1 MMYNEN
7 SNGGKFMSTK
17 IITVSRQFGSGG
29 RIIAQQVAEKLGWKF
44 YDRELIEKIAEKSGL
59 AKEFIE
65 EQGEYAS
72 SGQNLVYSVP
82 AGFGSFS
89 AGQSV
94 FDKLYVMQYNIIKEL
109 AEKEPCVI
117 VGRCADYVLRDRK
130 DVFNIFVFADMDY
143 RMKRA
148 EEVYKIQAK
157 DMKKYLEDRDKKRK
171 LYYKYNT
178 DRTWGDF
185 ANYDLCLKSSS
196 IGLDTCAEI
205 IEKAVKQ

>member
-1 MMYNEN
+1 M
-7 SNGGKFMSTK
+7 GTK

-29 RIIAQQVAEKLGWKF
+29 RVIAQNVAEKLGWKY

-65 EQGEYAS
+65 ERGEYAT
-72 SGQNLVYSVP
+72 SGQNLVYSMP
-82 AGFGSFS
+82 AGFGGFS

-109 AEKEPCVI
+109 ADGEPCVI

-130 DVFNIFVFADMDY
+130 DCFNVFIYADMDF
-143 RMKRA
+143 RMHRA
-148 EEVYKIQAK
+148 ADVYKVEAK
-157 DMKKYLEDRDKKRK
+157 DIRRYLEDRDKKRK

-178 DRTWGDF
+178 DRTWGDVS
-185 ANYDLCLKSSS
+185 NYDMCLKSSS
-196 IGLDTCAEI
+196 VGIERCAQVILESI
-205 IEKAVKQ
+205 VK

>member
-1 MMYNEN
+1 MNTN
-7 SNGGKFMSTK
+7 

-29 RIIAQQVAEKLGWKF
+29 RIIARTVSEKLGWKF

-65 EQGEYAS
+65 ERGEYAT

-82 AGFGSFS
+82 AGFGGFS
-89 AGQSV
+89 SGQSV
-94 FDKLYVMQYNIIKEL
+94 FDKLFIIQYNIIREL
-109 AEKEPCVI
+109 ADEGPCVF

-130 DVFNIFVFADMDY
+130 DCFNVFVYADMDF
-143 RMKRA
+143 RIKRA
-148 EEVYKIQAK
+148 AEVYKIESK
-157 DMKKYLEDRDKKRK
+157 DMRKFLEDRDKKRR

-178 DRTWGDF
+178 DRTWGDV

-196 IGLDTCAEI
+196 IGTDASVEI
-205 IEKAVKQ
+205 ILKSIARDTLNKQ